1 MSEADEPWPSAI
13 GGKTT
18 VFKEHCR
25 ERMRLRGIS
34 EQEVRSVLISRGTE
48 YPGNQGRKHI
58 LDTVNGRRIRVTVE
72 ETDMYCNIVTVVA
85 PDEED

>member
-1 MSEADEPWPSAI
+1 
-13 GGKTT
+13 
-18 VFKEHCR
+18 
-25 ERMRLRGIS
+25 
-34 EQEVRSVLISRGTE
+34 
-48 YPGNQGRKHI
+48 